1 MKLSTLLYIF
11 SAFFFQLAMYQW
23 MSVFWCQPHKE
34 ERFLFPIYPLIC
46 MAASLS
52 VDTLQ
57 KLWYATFVKVHNR
70 HYLEHTQWISLTFLG
85 ITSLLSFSRV
95 GALYKNYHGSMDVW
109 MHVNKLS
116 YDDISGEFF
125 LKKN

>member
-1 MKLSTLLYIF
+1 
-11 SAFFFQLAMYQW
+11 
-23 MSVFWCQPHKE
+23 
-34 ERFLFPIYPLIC
+34 

-125 LKKN
+125 FKKKFSFLLKKRAFVFLREIVIEKL